1 MNLRTIG
8 VIINREYSTRVKKKT
23 FLLTTFL
30 VPVLLA
36 LCGVAMGVMMVNVKE
51 KTKTVGVVDESGIVM
66 SYLKNSEQISFQDM
80 SSEPLDTVKA
90 RLADLGLDGVLS
102 ISKIDEQK
110 NLQASF
116 TSVKPVG
123 MGVTA
128 TMSRYIDDALEDYRI
143 RSDDIDGLEEI
154 VNSVKA
160 DVPIRT
166 FVLDEKG
173 GEKVSESG
181 VNSILSMVLGI
192 FIFLFITMFGSMV
205 MTAVVEEKTSKVVE
219 VLISSVKAT
228 ELMFGKIIGVALVAL
243 TQFFLWI
250 VLSIVLLSA
259 GMGIIAPKMMDTVDA
274 QSIVAGLPEGT
285 NQFDAMTAVLS
296 QSDSELGD
304 VVGTLAGLN
313 IGQLVLYFIVFFVLG
328 YLLYA
333 SLFAAIGSAA
343 VDNENDTSQLQMPV
357 TIPLMIAYF
366 IALYAYN
373 APDSAVALWGSMIP
387 FTSPIVMLARIP
399 FGVPGWQILLSIGLL
414 VVTTIACAYLS
425 AKIYKVGVLMYGKK
439 TTFKDLWK
447 WLKQK

>member
-36 LCGVAMGVMMVNVKE
+36 LCGVTMGVVMVNVKE

-66 SYLKNSEQISFQDM
+66 PYLKNSEQISFQDM

-143 RSDDIDGLEEI
+143 RSYDIDGLEEI

-173 GEKVSESG
+173 DEKVSESG

>member
-36 LCGVAMGVMMVNVKE
+36 LCGVTMGVVMVNVKE
-51 KTKTVGVVDESGIVM
+51 KTKTVAVVDESGIVM

-90 RLADLGLDGVLS
+90 RLTDLGLDGVLS

-143 RSDDIDGLEEI
+143 RSYDIDGLEEI

-173 GEKVSESG
+173 DEKVSESG

>member
-143 RSDDIDGLEEI
+143 RSYDIDGLEEI

-387 FTSPIVMLARIP
+387 FTSPIVMLERIP

>member
-143 RSDDIDGLEEI
+143 RSYDIDGLEEI

-259 GMGIIAPKMMDTVDA
+259 GMGIISPKMMDTVDA

>member
-36 LCGVAMGVMMVNVKE
+36 LCGVTMGVVMVNVKE

-66 SYLKNSEQISFQDM
+66 PYLKNSEQISFQDM

-143 RSDDIDGLEEI
+143 RSYNIDGLEEI

-205 MTAVVEEKTSKVVE
+205 MAAVVEEKTSKVVE

-250 VLSIVLLSA
+250 VFSIVLLSA
-259 GMGIIAPKMMDTVDA
+259 GMGIVAPKMMDTVDA

-304 VVGTLAGLN
+304 IVGTLAGLN

-414 VVTTIACAYLS
+414 LVTTIACAYLS

>member
-116 TSVKPVG
+116 TSVRPVG

-143 RSDDIDGLEEI
+143 RSYDIDGLEEI